1 MKYEYSPNNNTNQN
15 IELYKQKSSFHQ
27 NLPMNYGY
35 SNLNYPDQVNY
46 NNIYNN
52 GNLPVPFASV
62 KNKNQF
68 YMQQVDY
75 TSPQYQM
82 DLKQNYINNNNNDNN
97 NNNNI
102 NIKDNNDSNKINNST
117 ENIINTTKDIINNN
131 INNKDDKAENVED
144 PYEYMFKDQD
154 EKDKDNSKKD
164 EESEL
169 SDESEKN
176 SDNENEYNDHLL
188 AQYQKVKRVKNK
200 WKVTFIGC
208 VVQKDNK
215 EYICG
220 KIHGELER
228 EW

>member
-1 MKYEYSPNNNTNQN
+1 MRNPVKLVMLLGICLFAASICFSQSGEEYWNSR
-15 IELYKQKSSFHQ
+15 SH
-27 NLPMNYGY
+27 
-35 SNLNYPDQVNY
+35 
-46 NNIYNN
+46 N
-52 GNLPVPFASV
+52 G
-62 KNKNQF
+62 
-68 YMQQVDY
+68 
-75 TSPQYQM
+75 
-82 DLKQNYINNNNNDNN
+82 
-97 NNNNI
+97 
-102 NIKDNNDSNKINNST
+102 
-117 ENIINTTKDIINNN
+117 
-131 INNKDDKAENVED
+131 
-144 PYEYMFKDQD
+144 
-154 EKDKDNSKKD
+154 KDNSKKD